1 MYLLDTNIVSDMVR
15 NPQGVVV
22 RRIAEIGEDQIATS
36 VIVACELRFGV
47 ERKQSERLATQ
58 VEAILALLPVLPL
71 GDAVDRHY
79 GQVRAALE
87 RKGEPIGGND
97 LLIAAH
103 VLELGA
109 TLVTNNVRE
118 FERIE
123 GLAIENWLRP

>member
-71 GDAVDRHY
+71 SDAVDRHY

-103 VLELGA
+103 VLELGV
-109 TLVTNNVRE
+109 TLVTDNVRE